1 MAMMLGMEATFI
13 LEAQMGL
20 VAAMILTCLLPLLNK
35 PFSCMILPFKCQPK
49 GLCNLHDAT
58 MVNLKALGQH

>member
-1 MAMMLGMEATFI
+1 MAMMLDMEATFI

-20 VAAMILTCLLPLLNK
+20 VAAMILICLLPLLNK
-35 PFSCMILPFKCQPK
+35 PFSCTILPFNRQPT
-49 GLCNLHDAT
+49 GLCSLHDAT